1 VFPIHLPP
9 LRERGEDILPLAEYF
24 LQRMSERMGR
34 LFTGIEPASL
44 DRLQAFSWPGNI
56 RQLQNVIE
64 HCAILSDD
72 PLLIIPATLLAEKKA
87 GLVCASKLDA
97 ALHDG
102 EQQMI
107 EQALAAAHGRVSG
120 LAGAARRLGVPAS
133 TLESKIKRF
142 QIDKQ
147 RFRTMNDAA

>member
-1 VFPIHLPP
+1 MPF
-9 LRERGEDILPLAEYF
+9 A
-24 LQRMSERMGR
+24 
-34 LFTGIEPASL
+34 GIEPTSL
-44 DRLQAFSWPGNI
+44 DRLLAFSWPGNI

-64 HCAILSDD
+64 HSAILSDG
-72 PLLIIPATLLAEKKA
+72 PLLLVPASLLTEKKA
-87 GLVCASKLDA
+87 GLAPASKLDA

-120 LAGAARRLGVPAS
+120 PAGAARRLGVPAS

-147 RFRTMNDAA
+147 RFRTMHNDA